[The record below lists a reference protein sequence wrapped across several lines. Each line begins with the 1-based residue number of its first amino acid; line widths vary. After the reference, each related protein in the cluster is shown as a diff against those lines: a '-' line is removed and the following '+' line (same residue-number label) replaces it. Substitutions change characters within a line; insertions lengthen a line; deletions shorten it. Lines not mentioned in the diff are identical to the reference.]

1 MPLRSVLDGGED
13 IQQIGGFGYVV
24 GADDVGY
31 VVEDASVSG
40 LSPEGWAGVV
50 ADRMDKVHD
59 ALAAVVERAREALLG
74 VPTET
79 RMPTADGTTRYMR
92 PRPGASRMYPETDI
106 PPVEISRERVARIR
120 AALPP
125 PREAVV
131 QELLTKYQ
139 LNNKLATQLVESD
152 YLDVFQHVCSEQG
165 IAPSYVATVLTE
177 NLKSLARE
185 GLPVHQLTS
194 QDLQSVF
201 SAVRGGTVAK
211 EAAPSLLAWL
221 SKNRNRTVEDATREL
236 GIRMLSEV
244 ELLKIIDRVIDT
256 NSNLIKERGED
267 AYGKIMGLVMSEVR
281 GSADPATVTQLI
293 RAKIEDKTRKK

>member
-1 MPLRSVLDGGED
+1 
-13 IQQIGGFGYVV
+13 
-24 GADDVGY
+24 
-31 VVEDASVSG
+31 
-40 LSPEGWAGVV
+40 
-50 ADRMDKVHD
+50 
-59 ALAAVVERAREALLG
+59 
-74 VPTET
+74 
-79 RMPTADGTTRYMR
+79 
-92 PRPGASRMYPETDI
+92 MYPETDI
-106 PPVEISRERVARIR
+106 PPVEISQEQVARIR

-139 LNNKLATQLVESD
+139 LNKKLATQLIESD
-152 YLDVFQHVCSEQG
+152 YFDVFQRVCYEQG

-177 NLKSLARE
+177 SLKSLARE
-185 GLPVHQLTS
+185 GLPVHQLTP
-194 QDLQSVF
+194 QDLESVF
-201 SAVRGGTVAK
+201 SAVRGGAVAK

-244 ELLKIIDRVIDT
+244 ELLKTIDRIIDT
-256 NSNLIKERGED
+256 NFILIKEKGES

-293 RAKIEDKTRKK
+293 RTRIENKERKK